1 MSLIYVVTVN
11 GQPTYASKSE
21 KSANEEAALNGGV
34 VTQVYLFGGVNK

>member
-21 KSANEEAALNGGV
+21 ASANEEAALNGGV
-34 VTQVYLFGGVNK
+34 VTQVYLFGGV